1 MIRASS
7 SGTAKV
13 SPPYSIFPEAGNGA
27 LTRWIEYLRG
37 IETSESN
44 ECTGI
49 FKEYQKCLTVWTK
62 NTKDVNSEQQ
72 LTNSLSRSPLSGEVS
87 TSS

>member
-13 SPPYSIFPEAGNGA
+13 SPPYSNFPEAEDGA

-49 FKEYQKCLTVWTK
+49 FKEYQKCLTVWTG
-62 NTKDVNSEQQ
+62 NTEDDNSEQ
-72 LTNSLSRSPLSGEVS
+72 LTNSLLRSPLSGEVS